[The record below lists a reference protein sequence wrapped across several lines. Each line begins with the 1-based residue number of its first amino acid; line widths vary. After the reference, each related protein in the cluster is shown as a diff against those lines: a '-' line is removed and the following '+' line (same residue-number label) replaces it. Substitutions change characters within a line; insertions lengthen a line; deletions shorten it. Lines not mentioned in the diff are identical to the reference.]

1 MIQFSAGHGPD
12 SQAIGIALE
21 EMFLDYTIPPGR
33 APVPVTVIGQARMP
47 GANNILLA
55 LARKTGK
62 FLHAAEDIA
71 PWLAKTP
78 PGLDEIEAKLA
89 GQDYI
94 LGRYTIVDM
103 ADVPARRCA
112 SRSSCRRYPNISAW
126 IERLRIRPGIGRGMM
141 AVAG

>member
-47 GANNILLA
+47 GANNILMA

-62 FLHAAEDIA
+62 FLPSAEDAA

-78 PGLDEIEAKLA
+78 PGLAEIEARLA

-94 LGRYTIVDM
+94 LGAYTIVDM
-103 ADVPARRCA
+103 MMYPLVLRQQEQLAG
-112 SRSSCRRYPNISAW
+112 SPNISAW
-126 IERLRIRPGIGRGMM
+126 IERLHIRPGVGRGMM

>member
-1 MIQFSAGHGPD
+1 MIQFSAGQGPD

-62 FLHAAEDIA
+62 FLPSTEDAA

-78 PGLDEIEAKLA
+78 PGLAEIETRLS

-94 LGRYTIVDM
+94 LGPYTIVDM
-103 ADVPARRCA
+103 IMYPQVVRQADQLSP
-112 SRSSCRRYPNISAW
+112 YPEIRAW
-126 IERLRIRPGIGRGMM
+126 IERLRIRPGVGRGMM